1 MPTTHHHHNH
11 LPEES
16 CNAECFAEVESNSS
30 DREHRF
36 FAALTRI
43 KHHAELLSGPSA
55 DMAAFAASLPPFIT
69 AVLDGQNPHEVPL
82 G

>member
-1 MPTTHHHHNH
+1 MTTLHHHHNH

-16 CNAECFAEVESNSS
+16 CNEGCFADVETSSS

-43 KHHAELLSGPSA
+43 KHHAELHVGVPTHSEALL
-55 DMAAFAASLPPFIT
+55 AALPDFIQS
-69 AVLDGQNPHEVPL
+69 VMDGENPHELSLP
-82 G
+82 